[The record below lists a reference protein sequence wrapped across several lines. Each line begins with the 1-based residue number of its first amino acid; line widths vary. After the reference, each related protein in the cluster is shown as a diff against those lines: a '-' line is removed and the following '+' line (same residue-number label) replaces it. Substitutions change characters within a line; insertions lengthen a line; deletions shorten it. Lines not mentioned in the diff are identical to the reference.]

1 MERKKI
7 RVLIAVAGL
16 DSHSRGAM
24 VVAEALRNAGM
35 EVIYTGLHQ
44 SPQEIVNSALQ
55 EGVDIIG
62 ISMHS
67 GTQLTI
73 MPRII
78 NLLADSNVD
87 NIPVI
92 VGGVIPK
99 EDVNTL
105 KSIGVREVFGVGT
118 DTRKIIQFIQ
128 NTITRERVS

>member
-1 MERKKI
+1 
-7 RVLIAVAGL
+7 
-16 DSHSRGAM
+16 M

-73 MPRII
+73 MPRIM
-78 NLLADSNVD
+78 NLLAGNNVG

-92 VGGVIPK
+92 LGGVVPE
-99 EDVNTL
+99 EDVHTL
-105 KSIGVREVFGVGT
+105 KDIGVREVFGVGT

-128 NTITRERVS
+128 NTITRERTK